1 MPVAIDTDVV
11 ANKLGGEIFRCVPSS
26 KQVRRLLIGVLDTAL
41 QIGINERAIMAVDNS
56 DKSADVARSGL
67 LARCPLFFFF
77 LLSFVLT
84 WGYFWLIWAPL
95 SLPHSLIALGGF
107 GPAVSAFL
115 VLAAT
120 SGKPG
125 VLRLLRSI
133 VHWRVGVRW
142 YLMALLGLP
151 ILNFLAFLVVPGTL
165 ADFAGPNWRFPQVYL
180 TEMGLSVT
188 IGIAPMWEE
197 IGWRGFGQPYLQRQ
211 HGPVVGTLILGAL
224 WGVWHL
230 PFFFGPLAQ
239 TGPNATFLSATI
251 ALVEFSIGLTGLSVV
266 MAWVLN
272 NCGGSTLMAILLH
285 AAFDSSGLAMVAL
298 FPSTAP
304 YYLPVHYQTLGIAII
319 YSAAALVLI
328 VATRG
333 DLSYKRYQREVGRP
347 ATSGIIS

>member
-1 MPVAIDTDVV
+1 MGIVAADNNDM
-11 ANKLGGEIFRCVPSS
+11 
-26 KQVRRLLIGVLDTAL
+26 TADAA
-41 QIGINERAIMAVDNS
+41 GP
-56 DKSADVARSGL
+56 GL
-67 LARCPLFFFF
+67 LARYPLFFFF
-77 LLSFVLT
+77 LLCFVLT

-95 SLPHSLIALGGF
+95 GLPHSLIALGGF

-115 VLAAT
+115 MLAAT

-142 YLMALLGLP
+142 YLMALVGLP
-151 ILNFLAFLVVPGTL
+151 ILNFLAFLVIPGTL

-197 IGWRGFGQPYLQRQ
+197 IGWRGFGQPYLQRLYS
-211 HGPVVGTLILGAL
+211 PVVGTLILGAL

-239 TGPNATFLSATI
+239 TGPDATFIRASI

-298 FPSTAP
+298 FPSTPP
-304 YYLPVHYQTLGIAII
+304 YYLPVHYQTLGIAIVF
-319 YSAAALVLI
+319 SVAAVVLI

-333 DLSYKRYQREVGRP
+333 QLSYQRYRQQEESEWARTR
-347 ATSGIIS
+347 A